1 MAVKIIFVCNT
12 YMQLITAVQIKTT
25 LFSCD
30 EADLILS
37 DHSVNAD
44 RIAECAL
51 NSGIFKRVRYVQ
63 SKNFI
68 YQYDQQ
74 GKINKIKDILS
85 ISLDLGRKYRQ
96 MFWDDMD
103 YDDIFF
109 FNPHYFFLSAI
120 YRICMKNGTIPKVH
134 CFEEGILNYKNMA
147 PKPEGRK
154 WKLLSNLFRCQ
165 GKPDFY
171 ERIEDC
177 FCFYPELFP
186 NKNMRCRKIPLL
198 NRDDKRFI
206 QIINKVFNYH
216 PVCDT
221 YPQRYV
227 FFASSADIDGNPV
240 GETELVLQIAD
251 LVGKENLLVKMHPR
265 DGRDVYEKQE
275 ITVSRNSAIPWEVI
289 QLNQDFS
296 NHVFLTVSSG
306 SVVNASAMLG
316 DRIPTFF
323 LHPLVKGR
331 NAYIDDFCENTIQPI
346 LDGLKRIGTLQS
358 VKTAYDL
365 QDIVI

>member
-1 MAVKIIFVCNT
+1 
-12 YMQLITAVQIKTT
+12 MQLITAVQIKRT
-25 LFSCD
+25 LFRYD

-44 RIAECAL
+44 RIAEYVL

-68 YQYDQQ
+68 YKYDQQ
-74 GKINKIKDILS
+74 SKIGKIKDVLS
-85 ISLDLGRKYRQ
+85 ISLGLGRKYRQ
-96 MFWDDMD
+96 MLWDDMN
-103 YDDIFF
+103 YDEFFF

-120 YRICMKNGTIPKVH
+120 YRICIKNGTIPKVH
-134 CFEEGILNYKNMA
+134 CFEEGILNYKNIA
-147 PKPEGRK
+147 TKPEGRK

-186 NKNMRCRKIPLL
+186 NKNIRCRKIPLL

-206 QIINKVFNYH
+206 QLLNMVFNYH
-216 PVCDT
+216 PECDT
-221 YPQRYV
+221 YPQRYI
-227 FFASSADIDGNPV
+227 FFASSADIDGNPA

-251 LVGKENLLVKMHPR
+251 LVGRENLLVKMHPR
-265 DGRDVYEKQE
+265 DDRDVYEKQG

-296 NHVFLTVSSG
+296 NYVFLTVSSG
-306 SVVNASAMLG
+306 SVINASAML
-316 DRIPTFF
+316 DDKIPTFF
-323 LHPLVKGR
+323 LYPLVKGR
-331 NAYIDDFCENTIQPI
+331 NAYIDDFCENTVQPT
-346 LDGLKRIGTLQS
+346 LEKLNCIGSLQS
-358 VKTAYDL
+358 VKIVSDL
-365 QDIVI
+365 RDIVF